1 MEKTEPNLKAFLLSL
16 LFLLNI
22 SNGFSQDILIIDY
35 LSGFTSDQVSN
46 GSEVYNTLSGSQTSV
61 TRVNSIPTSISNL
74 AYDQVWIFGTLPTI
88 TSAMTTTI
96 TDFVNGGGGV
106 IFPMDVGV
114 YSNNTS
120 LLLQNSLDQL
130 IISNP
135 PTVNYDQNATYGDLF
150 AHFPG
155 YCHFL
160 AATSV
165 VKTFSNVPCENN
177 LFVLDPQGQIT
188 TNPNL
193 DTVLLG
199 PTDCIGIQ
207 YRNCDFIGGQGS
219 ILALGDFN
227 MLKPTSWNLYP
238 DVLINYLA
246 EICEELKMCPSL
258 FCSINN
264 SVDTT
269 SICNGDSIFLQG
281 AYQTTPG
288 TYIDTLL
295 NSGGCDT
302 IIVTTV
308 LSIGPALPNVTA
320 NASPQI
326 VCEGDSAQITGSG
339 ATSYT
344 WDNGVSDGDY
354 VLPVSTTTYTV
365 TGTDTNNCVNTDS
378 VVVTVNTLPT
388 VNAGTDSSICEG
400 ELITLIGSGAVS
412 YTWDNGVTDGQPFN
426 PIVGTITY
434 TLIGT
439 DTNNCVNTDSV
450 VVTVNTLPTVNAGT
464 DSSICEG
471 EQIALIGS
479 GNGVFTWDNGVTD
492 TVTFIPPVGIT
503 TYTVT
508 GTDTN
513 TCTNTDSV
521 IVTVY
526 ALPNVTAN
534 ASASTICEED
544 SSQLTG
550 SGATSYIWDNGVSD
564 GDYVFPFTT
573 TTYTV
578 TSTDTNGCAN
588 TDTVVVTVHENPSIA
603 SSFLNDSCD
612 LGVGSINLNVT
623 GGNEPYVIFW
633 SNGSYTE
640 DLLGL
645 IAGTYDVTVTD
656 FLGCTESE
664 TFIIQNILDC
674 RDELWLPNIFSP
686 NNDGLNDKLYVR
698 GTEFAT
704 TFLFTIYNRWGEK
717 VFETT
722 NPQEG
727 WDGTYRFKPL
737 NTAVFAYVVSTTFMD
752 GSETSLS
759 GTITL
764 VK

>member
-1 MEKTEPNLKAFLLSL
+1 MGKTEPNLKAFLLSI

-400 ELITLIGSGAVS
+400 E
-412 YTWDNGVTDGQPFN
+412 
-426 PIVGTITY
+426 
-434 TLIGT
+434 
-439 DTNNCVNTDSV
+439 
-450 VVTVNTLPTVNAGT
+450 
-464 DSSICEG
+464 
-471 EQIALIGS
+471 QIALIGS